1 MDKILKDRMLS
12 VTYAELVTLRDEEEL
27 IAGMQYRITD
37 YVTTTAQKNTSSAG
51 HQFDVIVT
59 ADNENTLNEVA
70 RACLHWGDTYF
81 SKAGAKLEAWQ
92 IWYSL
97 DNNSDRFAW
106 ADTENG
112 KGVIYRMIDEHN
124 NDLPYDFK
132 NILFTRYELKA
143 PEAYIAEE
151 QYDKWKEKF
160 SENIRAMF
168 GHYVHPYSWAG
179 ITEEGRCWLQEAGL
193 FSDTTGYSENYYTF
207 SNLKSLRVA
216 DASLGRDCYC
226 NKMEQFNNGEQYSLP
241 NNVIF
246 GKNCNNNSFGKN
258 CNNNSIGDLCYNNSF
273 GDDCSDNVFGDN
285 CSNNTFG
292 DYCSSNS
299 FGKICHSNFFGIS
312 CSFNS
317 FGDQCS
323 DNVFGYDFEYN
334 VLSNHCIGNSFGIDC
349 WKNAFGVCCENN
361 IFGNSCRKNSFD
373 NRCSDNSFGNSCSD
387 NNFGY
392 ECQSNAF
399 GNDCREN
406 CFGDCCKSNSFG
418 NSCGHNS
425 FGNDCNGNS
434 FGNCCVTN
442 SFGVDCNFNGFGNN
456 CGFNSFKSFYRHI
469 TFGDGVDC
477 LTLQNETAGDDE
489 NQVQNYRVA
498 NGTHGWPWRTLVV
511 SVARNREC
519 ETFIGMDSK
528 GKLRVFCL
536 ADVAGF
542 GTK

>member
-1 MDKILKDRMLS
+1 MDEILKDRMLS

-97 DNNSDRFAW
+97 DNNSERFAW

-151 QYDKWKEKF
+151 QYVKWKEKF

-246 GKNCNNNSFGKN
+246 GKNCNNNS
-258 CNNNSIGDLCYNNSF
+258 IGDLCYNNSF

-323 DNVFGYDFEYN
+323 DNVFGYNFEYN

-349 WKNAFGVCCENN
+349 WKNAFGVCCEKN
-361 IFGNSCRKNSFD
+361 IFGNSCQKNSFD

-418 NSCGHNS
+418 NRCGHNI
-425 FGNDCNGNS
+425 FGNDCKGNS

-536 ADVAGF
+536 ADLAGF